1 MKLGV
6 NKKGQAVFE
15 DFQENNTKQAYIK
28 TENDDNEQEL
38 NAYELY
44 EY

>member
-1 MKLGV
+1 MELGV
-6 NKKGQAVFE
+6 NKQGQAVFE
-15 DFQENNTKQAYIK
+15 DFQENDDKRAYIK
-28 TENDDNEQEL
+28 KANNDGEQEL